1 MERRRRQ
8 LARSRL
14 CLGWMLTVAV
24 AAPATGHPAHL
35 CLTEMDYNRETQ
47 SIEASV
53 KLVPEDFEQA
63 MRAAGLEVSSIEHT
77 PRIDALIAQYLH
89 PRLYL
94 QGADGNAA
102 RAQLIGK
109 EISHRALWLYVQ
121 LPAPAG
127 TYSLHNTLLH
137 EHLDEQV
144 NTVLLREQGKSL
156 GSLRFVRGTGG
167 LALTVPFAPATERLS
182 H

>member
-1 MERRRRQ
+1 M
-8 LARSRL
+8 LSRL
-14 CLGWMLTVAV
+14 ILGWMLVVAG
-24 AAPATGHPAHL
+24 PAMAHPAHV

-47 SIEASV
+47 SIEAAV
-53 KLVPEDFEQA
+53 KLVPEDLEQA
-63 MRAAGLEVSSIEHT
+63 MRGAGLAVSSIEHT
-77 PRIDALIAQYLH
+77 PRIDTLIGQYLS

-109 EISHRALWLYVQ
+109 EVSHRALWLYVQ

-127 TYSLHNTLLH
+127 TYLLHNTLLQ
-137 EHLDEQV
+137 ERTDAQV

-156 GSLRFVRGTGG
+156 ASLRFVRGTGG
-167 LALTVPFAPATERLS
+167 LALTVPFAPAPERALPLS
-182 H
+182 R